1 MTKEQ
6 AKTIKKIVKEEA
18 GNYTVYFDS
27 KNGELR
33 YTVAQWYGESK
44 SDHDTIERNNILEI
58 LDALTKHGLRP
69 KYHKAA
75 RRYQGFINCRYIVF
89 E

>member
-6 AKTIKKIVKEEA
+6 ATAIKKIVKEEA

-27 KNGELR
+27 KKGELR
-33 YTVAQWYGESK
+33 YTVAQWYDESK
-44 SDHDTIERNNILEI
+44 SDHDALERKNILAI
-58 LDALTKHGLRP
+58 LAALTKHGLRP

-75 RRYQGFINCRYIVF
+75 RRYQGFINCRYIIF

>member
-1 MTKEQ
+1 MTKQQ
-6 AKTIKKIVKEEA
+6 ANEIKKIVKEEC

-27 KNGELR
+27 KKGELR
-33 YTVAQWYGESK
+33 YTVLQWYDGSK
-44 SDHDTIERNNILEI
+44 SDHDALERNNILEI
-58 LDALTKHGLRP
+58 LAALTKHGFRP

-75 RRYQGFINCRYIVF
+75 RRYQGFINCKYIVF